1 MGKIR
6 DLDIKDFGSKAAIII
21 VSFVTFSH
29 YIVAAFKT
37 MPVDFYAFYTGATIL
52 ITDKSNLYNPEV
64 QQNIQEQ
71 LFKKGFGGEKGYM
84 AFVNLPVSA
93 IPYFPFL
100 LIPPL
105 VAEKVAQALTL
116 VAILWTIYRLY
127 KFHKL
132 KFLSWTTAFVASFY
146 PIYATVH
153 LGQIG
158 TFIFWV
164 ATEMYIA
171 FMERKTL
178 KLGVL
183 SSLLFLKFQ
192 YLPFIL
198 LIFAIYPERKKF
210 IKISAFCIFLFAL
223 ANYLLMGNELLLQYF
238 SLIGQYV
245 TKPGSFGMEY
255 KFGMDI
261 YSLLSVLVGGFKNSL
276 TSVAVIGTLALSTQ
290 AALFIFLLKKRD
302 SYTQGSDIFYFCL
315 ITALIMTPHSMP
327 ADFIILAIPLIG
339 LLPRIKKAWFYT
351 ATVIILSLFFYFSA
365 FGWQW
370 THTILLLLYL
380 PLLVL
385 SAIKN
390 PGSIGQK
397 IHGAVE
403 REKSFLVGD
412 PGIEP
417 GTARV

>member
-192 YLPFIL
+192 YLPF
-198 LIFAIYPERKKF
+198 
-210 IKISAFCIFLFAL
+210 
-223 ANYLLMGNELLLQYF
+223 
-238 SLIGQYV
+238 
-245 TKPGSFGMEY
+245 
-255 KFGMDI
+255 
-261 YSLLSVLVGGFKNSL
+261 
-276 TSVAVIGTLALSTQ
+276 
-290 AALFIFLLKKRD
+290 
-302 SYTQGSDIFYFCL
+302 
-315 ITALIMTPHSMP
+315 
-327 ADFIILAIPLIG
+327 
-339 LLPRIKKAWFYT
+339 
-351 ATVIILSLFFYFSA
+351 
-365 FGWQW
+365 
-370 THTILLLLYL
+370 
-380 PLLVL
+380 
-385 SAIKN
+385 
-390 PGSIGQK
+390 
-397 IHGAVE
+397 
-403 REKSFLVGD
+403 
-412 PGIEP
+412 
-417 GTARV
+417 

>member
-132 KFLSWTTAFVASFY
+132 
-146 PIYATVH
+146 
-153 LGQIG
+153 
-158 TFIFWV
+158 